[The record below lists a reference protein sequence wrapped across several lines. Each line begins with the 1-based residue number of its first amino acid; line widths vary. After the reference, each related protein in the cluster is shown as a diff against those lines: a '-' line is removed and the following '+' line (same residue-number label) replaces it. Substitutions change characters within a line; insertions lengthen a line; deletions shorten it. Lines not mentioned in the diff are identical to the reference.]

1 MQTARN
7 FETNQGIKAAEILC
21 VFQGF
26 YPAELGQKGRC
37 SAGKM
42 FSEGVKQKRERG
54 EIHSPRYSSRFAL
67 SDYPA
72 ICSPKSCQSGGQNLA
87 ALCAAAGKNLAAV
100 GSSHSL
106 TESVNLG
113 TVTAAGLVGTLHI
126 GYTS

>member
-1 MQTARN
+1 MPCQLLLKEKP
-7 FETNQGIKAAEILC
+7 FEPCGII
-21 VFQGF
+21 
-26 YPAELGQKGRC
+26 R
-37 SAGKM
+37 
-42 FSEGVKQKRERG
+42 KRERG

-87 ALCAAAGKNLAAV
+87 ALCAAAGENLAAV

>member
-1 MQTARN
+1 MTSRR
-7 FETNQGIKAAEILC
+7 
-21 VFQGF
+21 
-26 YPAELGQKGRC
+26 YQKKKGSGAKYIR
-37 SAGKM
+37 
-42 FSEGVKQKRERG
+42 
-54 EIHSPRYSSRFAL
+54 
-67 SDYPA
+67 PA
-72 ICSPKSCQSGGQNLA
+72 IAPVSHRAIILLYAHPKSCQSGGQNLA